1 MSPTTKK
8 TTKKVTK
15 KRTPK
20 KVTKKKT
27 ARRAV
32 NQRNFSFDGPVYND
46 GVMHL
51 SPMDLMKFELAQ
63 AKAAN
68 LAQAHVLK
76 KQEMAEQQRQFNERM
91 HRLRQESS
99 QLQVASK
106 DAAGALAVARKEL
119 SEAYNMDLERIIYD
133 DQSGKIHVLHE
144 EGEPTPL
151 LEGVEP
157 PPPPT
162 PDTEG

>member
-76 KQEMAEQQRQFNERM
+76 KQEMAEQQRQF
-91 HRLRQESS
+91 
-99 QLQVASK
+99 
-106 DAAGALAVARKEL
+106 RKEL